1 MPDGGLVSTKG
12 TRRAFARAKESNAE
26 AHDFEQNKK
35 GRPQLVRPIIH
46 EKTT

>member
-12 TRRAFARAKESNAE
+12 ARRAFTRAKESNAE

-35 GRPQLVRPIIH
+35 GRPQLERPIIH